1 MDIGKSVSYIFE
13 DEEWAG
19 KVGVGALIMLVP
31 VLNFVGIGYEAQ
43 VIRNVSR
50 GQARPLPAWNDFG
63 AFFMDGLWLA
73 LARLVYALPIF
84 ALLCLPLTSFFLLLF
99 TTAQDERRFNTFFPF
114 VILFC
119 GLMFLILLLYS
130 LTIGLL
136 SPAVTAQY
144 IRRGTFTACFDVP
157 AILRFIRDNFSNYLT
172 VWLGS
177 LAVGLALN
185 IIVSPVAVFL
195 SFIPC
200 IGQLAYLALLG
211 GMVIVT
217 LLVTGHL
224 VGQLIRAADARTGAL
239 TPAPIA

>member
-1 MDIGKSVSYIFE
+1 MDIGKAISFIFE
-13 DEEWAG
+13 DDEWTSE
-19 KVGVGALIMLVP
+19 VGIGALIMLVP
-31 VLNFVGIGYEAQ
+31 ILNFVGIGYEAQ

-50 GQARPLPAWNDFG
+50 GQARPLPNWNDLG

-84 ALLCLPLTSFFLLLF
+84 ALLCLPFGSFFLLLF
-99 TTAQDERRFNTFFPF
+99 TTGQDEQRFNTFFPF

-119 GLMFLILLLYS
+119 GLMFLIILLYS

-136 SPAVTAQY
+136 SPAITAQY
-144 IRRGTFTACFDVP
+144 IRRGTFAACFDVP
-157 AILRFIRDNFSNYLT
+157 AILHFIRDNLSDYLT

-185 IIVSPVAVFL
+185 AVVAPVGAVL

-200 IGQLAYLALLG
+200 FGQLIYFLLLG
-211 GMVIVT
+211 GIVIGVM
-217 LLVTGHL
+217 LVSSQLT
-224 VGQLIRAADARTGAL
+224 GQLLRADA
-239 TPAPIA
+239 APPVA